1 MTGKELTLYLAE
13 LSMIE
18 FTEKELIKMT
28 KDISGIMELMDKVC
42 GFDAGQEHFAL
53 SPSPYGQLRK
63 DQPGPSSPPEQI
75 LSNAKKTARNC
86 FTVPKVI

>member
-1 MTGKELTLYLAE
+1 
-13 LSMIE
+13 
-18 FTEKELIKMT
+18 
-28 KDISGIMELMDKVC
+28 MDKVC

-53 SPSPYGQLRK
+53 SPSPYGQLRQ